1 MIWIGYLHCRGPI
14 KKSSMS
20 FESNQANPLMGG
32 AAKANGGGGPGGKR
46 DNQGGTNFPAFDP
59 TSKGFK
65 KRF

>member
-1 MIWIGYLHCRGPI
+1 MLI
-14 KKSSMS
+14 
-20 FESNQANPLMGG
+20 ESNQANPLMGG